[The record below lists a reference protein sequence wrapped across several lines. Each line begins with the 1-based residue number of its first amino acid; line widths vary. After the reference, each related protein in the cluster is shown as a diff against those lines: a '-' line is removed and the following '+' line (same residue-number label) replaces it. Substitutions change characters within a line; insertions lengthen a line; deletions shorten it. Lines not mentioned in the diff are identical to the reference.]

1 MDTKQYIQIFDALDD
16 NDQSNS
22 ATKNGRKQKYPLRNP
37 KKESES
43 DHAFKSQQDDSA
55 STYKFTY
62 KEAARFEE
70 WWLLDSI
77 GPFYEHKLISDVLR
91 RLKGGKEAS
100 VYLYDIQ
107 G

>member
-37 KKESES
+37 KKDQDRIMRSGYS
-43 DHAFKSQQDDSA
+43 KMTRRARTSSLTKKPRDLKSGGFLIPSVRFTNTNLSA
-55 STYKFTY
+55 MSCV
-62 KEAARFEE
+62 
-70 WWLLDSI
+70 S
-77 GPFYEHKLISDVLR
+77 
-91 RLKGGKEAS
+91 KGGKEAS